1 MQTSV
6 FPCYMVAIIV
16 FVVMF
21 LLAVLISVMINFK
34 PDRSDV
40 GARKVWFWVFA
51 ALTLVTSFAIDFF
64 VNVNSITVP
73 TLYSKFLL
81 HSCIASFGAFAVYIL
96 LGLIFSKSTHG
107 KLASWF
113 N

>member
-16 FVVMF
+16 FVAMF
-21 LLAVLISVMINFK
+21 LLAVIVSQMISFK

-40 GARKVWFWVFA
+40 AARKVWFWVFG
-51 ALTLVTSFAIDFF
+51 ALTLVASFGIDFL

-73 TLYSKFLL
+73 TLYSKFLI
-81 HSCIASFGAFAVYIL
+81 HSCIAAFSAFALYIL
-96 LGLIFSKSTHG
+96 LGIVISNSTRG

-113 N
+113 